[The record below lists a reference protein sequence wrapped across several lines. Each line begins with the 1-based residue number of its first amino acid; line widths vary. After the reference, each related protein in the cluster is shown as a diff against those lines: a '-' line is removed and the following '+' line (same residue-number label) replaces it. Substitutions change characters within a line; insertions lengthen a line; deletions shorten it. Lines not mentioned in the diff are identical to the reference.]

1 VALLFTS
8 VTKTHLLNEK
18 PLEMLNCTRPFVR
31 FISALLFA
39 LFATFAL
46 NMASAQQPQ
55 GPVLTE
61 EIKPASP
68 PTAPTAATGTSAA
81 SPYGTVGAD
90 GSDVELSRVVSD
102 FRLLKLLGFVA
113 VGLAVVAG
121 WIVYAIR
128 HRRVQKYDTLF
139 ALTLTILLAP
149 LLFYL
154 ATRLLSTDS
163 AACLG
168 LALGGGADASA
179 FSDGCRAARESAA
192 NLFGFASLWA
202 LTFGQTI
209 VNGIVAPL
217 AAGVVNALMYASV
230 TLAAPLIFLLTKPL
244 VKAFLNK
251 K

>member
-1 VALLFTS
+1 
-8 VTKTHLLNEK
+8 
-18 PLEMLNCTRPFVR
+18 MLNCTRPIAR
-31 FISALLFA
+31 FTCALLFA

-46 NMASAQQPQ
+46 NTVNAQQPQ

-61 EIKPASP
+61 EVKPAAVNP
-68 PTAPTAATGTSAA
+68 TTAPTVAPTGTSAA
-81 SPYGTVGAD
+81 SPYGTTGAE
-90 GSDVELSRVVSD
+90 GSDAELSRVVSD
-102 FRLLKLLGFVA
+102 FKLLKVLGFVA
-113 VGLAVVAG
+113 VGLAVLAG

-139 ALTLTILLAP
+139 ALILTLLLAP
-149 LLFYL
+149 LLLYL

-179 FSDGCRAARESAA
+179 FSDGCRAARESTA
-192 NLFGFASLWA
+192 NLFGFTSLWA
-202 LTFGQTI
+202 LAFGQTI

-217 AAGVVNALMYASV
+217 AASVVKALMYASV

-244 VKAFLNK
+244 VKAILYK